1 MIRGSILIKDIS
13 SNNGRK
19 IGASLIAPEH
29 NETRINTG
37 VGTGKQIELKQ
48 IFSSSRSTSAGIGYG
63 LKKSMVFSHPSG
75 DCQGMNCSCSKIALH
90 FLQHSDDDNVTLEQ
104 HKHDGPNKEL
114 GSLASFVN
122 RHIPFLKENVS
133 VPYMF
138 IVNQG
143 NTVLSLTSYNEED
156 FVCEPM
162 NHGCYQIRYKDLNI
176 FKC

>member
-1 MIRGSILIKDIS
+1 MIRGSIIIKDAG
-13 SNNGRK
+13 NGEKK

-29 NETRINTG
+29 SETRINTG
-37 VGTGKQIELKQ
+37 TGTTGKQIELKQ
-48 IFSSSRSTSAGIGYG
+48 LYSNCKSTSVGIGQG
-63 LKKSMVFSHPSG
+63 LGRSIMYSHMSG
-75 DCQGMNCSCSKIALH
+75 ECQGMNCSCSKIALH
-90 FLQHSDDDNVTLEQ
+90 FLQHTEDDNGKMSDQ
-104 HKHDGPNKEL
+104 HKDDSIKDL
-114 GSLASFVN
+114 GSLNNFVN